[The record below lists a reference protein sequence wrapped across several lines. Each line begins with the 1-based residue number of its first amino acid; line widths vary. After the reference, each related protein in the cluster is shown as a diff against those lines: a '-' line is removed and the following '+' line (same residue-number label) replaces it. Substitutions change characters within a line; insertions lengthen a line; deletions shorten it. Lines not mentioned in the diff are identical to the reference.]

1 MRTWG
6 FIAEMGDEARMKV
19 RPGQNASTEGK
30 ICSLGTRVG
39 GDTELLRHSPLRNG
53 APPGGST
60 SLAKDVEGDKQA
72 TPLPI
77 MGLSGTHPP
86 SEVDVLAPWP
96 V

>member
-1 MRTWG
+1 VATG
-6 FIAEMGDEARMKV
+6 NYDATLHFAMGR
-19 RPGQNASTEGK
+19 RRG
-30 ICSLGTRVG
+30 
-39 GDTELLRHSPLRNG
+39 
-53 APPGGST
+53 GGST

-72 TPLPI
+72 TTLPI